1 MEQLTM
7 NYLQDTAAMALEAM
21 RAQGFEH
28 AQVSAASTEQDELN
42 IAHNEPSLLRSTQ
55 TQKIALLGLI
65 DGRKA
70 STELSDFSPQAVR
83 QRVASLFAD
92 ALGAPQDPANA
103 VSAGQQAR
111 IVQGPQQADPSV
123 LADKVAELLAFRA
136 AHTPLM
142 MVDEGYAAHTL
153 AHCQTLTTGG
163 SDLRSSLGWY
173 GLSAF
178 GTAREGS
185 HSSSFNYAGGSTHDL
200 RMQAAENYF
209 GIAEM
214 MHDTTRQIHTRGI
227 DGNFVG
233 EVVLTPNAVTDLLGW
248 LQGQLSDMQLISGSS
263 LYRERVGSLIASP
276 LLHLRSRFDAPG
288 VAALSA
294 DAFVTPALDVLSA
307 GRLMTLTPSL
317 YASRK
322 TGLTHVPVA
331 GSGWEIAAGA
341 TARADMVAAVRRG
354 ALVGRW
360 SMGSP
365 APNGDFSGVIK
376 NSFLIEEG
384 VMGAALSEVMV
395 SGNMAR
401 MLLDVLDVS
410 RERIDTGDQ
419 ALPWLRIGNLNF
431 S

>member
-55 TQKIALLGLI
+55 TQKIALRGLI

-136 AHTPLM
+136 AQTPLM

-153 AHCQTLTTGG
+153 AQCQTLTTGG

-185 HSSSFNYAGGSTHDL
+185 QSSSFNYAGGSAHDL
-200 RMQAAENYF
+200 RTQSAENYF
-209 GIAEM
+209 GISDM
-214 MHDTTRQIHTRGI
+214 LRDTTRQIHTRGI
-227 DGNFVG
+227 SGNFVG
-233 EVVLTPNAVTDLLGW
+233 EVVLTPNAVTDLLEW
-248 LQGQLSDMQLISGSS
+248 LQGQLSDTQLISGSS
-263 LYRERVGSLIASP
+263 LYRERVGEVIASP
-276 LLHLRSRFDAPG
+276 LLHLRSRFNAPG

-294 DAFVTPALDVLSA
+294 DAFVTPALDVLTA

-341 TARADMVAAVRRG
+341 TARADMVAAVRHG

-401 MLLDVLDVS
+401 MLLDVLAVS